1 MPLAVLKMTRNHSK
15 NYVYVLN
22 LIRKG
27 AKDEV
32 LRKIIGIRLLS

>member
-1 MPLAVLKMTRNHSK
+1 MLLAVLKITRNHSK

-22 LIRKG
+22 LIRKR

-32 LRKIIGIRLLS
+32 LRKIIRARLF

>member
-1 MPLAVLKMTRNHSK
+1 MFLAVLKNTRNHSK

-32 LRKIIGIRLLS
+32 LRKTIGVRLF